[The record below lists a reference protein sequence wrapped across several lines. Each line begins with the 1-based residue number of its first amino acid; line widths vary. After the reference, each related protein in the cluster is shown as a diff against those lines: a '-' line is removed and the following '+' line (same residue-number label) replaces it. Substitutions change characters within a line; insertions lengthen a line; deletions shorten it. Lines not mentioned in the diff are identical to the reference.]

1 MFCGGIIQ
9 DFIIVWQV
17 TNRLLVDR
25 RDPSSIIKPSI
36 SGIFPQK
43 GGQKMASTK
52 EATVRI
58 DAKGRI
64 TLPRNMR
71 KALGVEAGDTVF
83 FRYDP
88 KDKQLRIAPAKN
100 PFDVL
105 AEHAVREYKEGRT
118 KTIEEYAEEHNIR
131 LGAE

>member
-1 MFCGGIIQ
+1 
-9 DFIIVWQV
+9 
-17 TNRLLVDR
+17 
-25 RDPSSIIKPSI
+25 
-36 SGIFPQK
+36 
-43 GGQKMASTK
+43 MASTK

-88 KDKQLRIAPAKN
+88 KDKQLRIAPAKS

-118 KTIEEYAEEHNIR
+118 KTMEEYAEEHNIR

>member
-1 MFCGGIIQ
+1 
-9 DFIIVWQV
+9 
-17 TNRLLVDR
+17 
-25 RDPSSIIKPSI
+25 
-36 SGIFPQK
+36 
-43 GGQKMASTK
+43 MASTK

-64 TLPRNMR
+64 TLPRSMR
-71 KALGVEAGDTVF
+71 KALGVEAGDTLF

-131 LGAE
+131 LDAE

>member
-1 MFCGGIIQ
+1 
-9 DFIIVWQV
+9 
-17 TNRLLVDR
+17 
-25 RDPSSIIKPSI
+25 
-36 SGIFPQK
+36 
-43 GGQKMASTK
+43 MASTK

-64 TLPRNMR
+64 TLPRSMR
-71 KALGVEAGDTVF
+71 KALGVEAGDTLF

-88 KDKQLRIAPAKN
+88 KDKQLRIAPAKS

-131 LGAE
+131 LDAE